1 MAPLLVGF
9 VLLSWVS
16 GLPVLLFCFLVGF
29 SSKGELARK
38 PTTQSQIRGAYQEKN
53 QRSFELATDDECAL
67 CLFYGALSTYVAT
80 HKARAVPFSTVL
92 IVNLGSSHQRAGVP
106 TTTASW
112 ASAGSLQAAPQHHQY
127 RICFALFSWV

>member
-9 VLLSWVS
+9 VLLLSWVS
-16 GLPVLLFCFLVGF
+16 GLPALLFCFLVGF

-67 CLFYGALSTYVAT
+67 CLFLRRSVYLRGHPQSARCAFFYGAYCQP
-80 HKARAVPFSTVL
+80 R
-92 IVNLGSSHQRAGVP
+92 
-106 TTTASW
+106 
-112 ASAGSLQAAPQHHQY
+112 
-127 RICFALFSWV
+127 